1 MNQKS
6 SWKPNWIT
14 VSRFANCEPRN
25 VFHKE
30 MEKEKEISEE
40 EQAKCQNIHILCRVE
55 FDLTSDIENATL
67 RISAD
72 DHYKV
77 AIDGNFLMEGPF
89 PGYVWKYYYDK
100 IENLS
105 ISKGKHVISVH
116 LYYYGTVN
124 RVCNS
129 ADFRCALAA
138 SLIDEQG
145 NEIQLPFQA
154 HICQAYS
161 GGILGYQ
168 TAFLE
173 NFDNRLYPRGW
184 DQVAY
189 QKTDDFKWE
198 TMQTAKWADYELYE
212 MPVEQL
218 VHKEVTPATIEK
230 RSDGSIFIDAGKEI
244 VGFVNLKAKGKR
256 GSQVHVYCGEE
267 LQDGDVRFDMRCGC
281 RYEEVWTLDDGE
293 CSFDPYDYKAFRY
306 VKLVAD
312 PQVEITKICLAERHY
327 PMDEEKSCLKTTPQ
341 SLEQIFEICRRAVEI
356 GTQEGYLDCPS
367 REKGQYLGDS
377 VITARSQVWLTGKTD
392 MLLKCID
399 QFAQSAR
406 ICPGLMAVAPG
417 SLMQEIADYSLLY
430 PELVKMYYDFT
441 GDKSVLSAYLPTIE
455 AMLAH
460 FAKYE
465 REDHLLYYVK
475 DKWNMVDW
483 PENLRDNYE
492 FSLTR
497 PIGPGCH
504 NVVNVLYIGA
514 WKVTEEIR
522 TILGIQKEAYSTVLE
537 NAYRKVFLR
546 ENGLF
551 ADSENGTHC
560 GLHANVY
567 ALYYGVA
574 KKEEQAAIINLI
586 RERGFSCGVM
596 HSYFVLRALER
607 VGAYK
612 DVYELLVNETEHGW
626 MNMIRE
632 GATTCFEA
640 WGKDQKWNTSLCHPW
655 ASAPIS
661 VIAEVIGGIHLE
673 PESEVGFT
681 FEPHIPNEVQS
692 FSMTLP
698 FRGHKLTVCK
708 KDGNIRL
715 FNKLKSNYFLKA
727 ADRQSNLH

>member
-1 MNQKS
+1 MNNVQGIEKVDQKS
-6 SWKPNWIT
+6 SWQPQWMT
-14 VSRFANCEPRN
+14 VSKFVDCTPRN

-30 MEKEKEISEE
+30 METEKEISVG
-40 EQAKCQNIHILCRVE
+40 EQAKCQNLHILCRAE
-55 FDLTSDIENATL
+55 FETEADLENVIL
-67 RISAD
+67 KISAD

-77 AIDGNFLMEGPF
+77 SLDSEFLMEGPF
-89 PGYVWKYYYDK
+89 PSYVWKYYYDK
-100 IENLS
+100 IEGLNVA
-105 ISKGKHVISVH
+105 KGKHVLAVH

-129 ADFRCALAA
+129 ADFRCALAVE
-138 SLIDEQG
+138 LTTKQG
-145 NEIQLPFQA
+145 ESIPLSFQA
-154 HICQAYS
+154 QICQAYS

-173 NFDNRLYPRGW
+173 NFDNRLYPRRW
-184 DQVAY
+184 DCISYHAGES
-189 QKTDDFKWE
+189 TGWE
-198 TMQTAKWADYELYE
+198 TMQPAKWADYELYE

-218 VHKEVTPATIEK
+218 VHKKVIPAVCEK
-230 RSDGSIFIDAGKEI
+230 RADGSIFIDAGKEI
-244 VGFVNLKAKGKR
+244 VGFVCVKATGTN
-256 GSQVHVYCGEE
+256 GSQVHIYCGEE

-281 RYEEVWTLDDGE
+281 RYEEVWTLDEGE
-293 CSFDPYDYKAFRY
+293 CQFDPYDYKAFRY
-306 VKLVAD
+306 VKLIAD
-312 PQVEITKICLAERHY
+312 PQVDITEICLMERHY
-327 PMDEEKSCLKTTPQ
+327 PMDENDCRLQTSPQ
-341 SLEQIFEICRRAVEI
+341 TLQQVFDICRHAVEI

-377 VITARSQVWLTGKTD
+377 VITARSQVWLTGETN

-441 GDKSVLSAYLPTIE
+441 GDQAVLEKYLPVIE

-460 FAKYE
+460 FAKFE

-483 PENLRDNYE
+483 PENLRDDYE
-492 FSLTR
+492 FPLTR

-522 TILGIQKEAYSTVLE
+522 EILKMENKQYSAVLE
-537 NAYRKVFLR
+537 QAYRTVFLCP
-546 ENGLF
+546 NGLF
-551 ADSENGTHC
+551 ADMENGTHC

-574 KKEEQAAIINLI
+574 KNNEKDAIIKLI
-586 RERGFSCGVM
+586 EKKGFSCGVM

-607 VGAYK
+607 VGAYEQ
-612 DVYELLVNETEHGW
+612 VYRMLVNEGEHGW
-626 MNMIRE
+626 VNMIRE
-632 GATTCFEA
+632 GASSCFEV

-661 VIAEVIGGIHLE
+661 VIVEVIAGICLKPQNEKGFEFHPHVPDEL
-673 PESEVGFT
+673 SE
-681 FEPHIPNEVQS
+681 
-692 FSMTLP
+692 FSIRVP
-698 FRGHKLTVCK
+698 FRGKQLTVCK
-708 KDGNIRL
+708 KDGKVVL
-715 FNKLKSNYFLKA
+715 T
-727 ADRQSNLH
+727 QE